1 MEFSQLVLRHRLAP
15 VTCLESRQDGKVQ
28 REERR
33 RNFRVYLGWQYFFN
47 VRPIQIAYGSFR
59 IDGSVIGSLR
69 VLQDSQQGARNLFKF
84 KDFLFWYVGLT
95 HIRTRKEFLIRS
107 LFYRLRVTGSI
118 ASLPNE
124 IAATMNFLSLS
135 LSLRLDRGKKTWL
148 FVEGG
153 TCKREHFYTSPT
165 KQFGRRPKIISIFSY
180 KRV

>member
-1 MEFSQLVLRHRLAP
+1 MAKFKEKKDEGTFLYTS
-15 VTCLESRQDGKVQ
+15 DGSIFLTFDQ
-28 REERR
+28 
-33 RNFRVYLGWQYFFN
+33 
-47 VRPIQIAYGSFR
+47 IQIAYGSFR

-124 IAATMNFLSLS
+124 IAATINFLS
-135 LSLRLDRGKKTWL
+135 LSLRLDRGKRTWL

-153 TCKREHFYTSPT
+153 TCKREHLHLTDQAIRS
-165 KQFGRRPKIISIFSY
+165 
-180 KRV
+180 